1 MTSNVSDLL
10 PEQMDE
16 LVATFETLDSNGN
29 GVIEFEELQTALE
42 ICGFKMARYQV
53 RDLAEKYDVKQRDGM
68 IDFEEFRA
76 LYRELRQSDFG
87 SNLHRMVKSRSD
99 LMTHGSKT
107 GSNDVKHSVRLEE
120 QVAFADWLNKNLA
133 ADEDCQRYLPFE
145 EDGSDLYKKCDDGII
160 LCKVINI
167 ASPDTIDERVLNKG
181 ENLSLFKRNE
191 NITLALN
198 SAQSLGCVV
207 VSMGASEVV
216 AGTQHLILGL
226 LWQIIKVGLLA
237 DVNLAANSEL
247 RALFGTSE
255 ASIEDIRSLAPEQL
269 LMKWVNYHL
278 ERAGSKRRIANFS
291 DDIKDSEAYAYLLQQ
306 IIPKESGNGMHSA
319 SDILQQREHQTR
331 AELVLQNAEL
341 VDARVFVQPSDIVAG
356 NSNLNLAFV
365 ANLFHKFPSLP
376 EPGEDGAEDGAG
388 GVGAGGV
395 GAGPIGADENHA
407 GFGADAFLIDETREE
422 KTYRNWMNSM
432 GVAPRVNYLYTDLR
446 SGLTLFHLY
455 DLIRPGIVRW
465 PRVHKTFHRMRE
477 NFERL
482 ENCNYAVELGR
493 QVGFSLVG
501 IGGEDLLEGN
511 VTLTLALVWQLMRA
525 YTLAILSKLAGS
537 AAAGKRIDERAI
549 IAWANQ
555 RLERGGK
562 SGRLAS
568 FQDLAIADARLV
580 LDLIDCLRPGSVNY
594 ANVLEGT
601 TEAERLQN
609 AKLAINLG
617 WRAGAKI
624 YALPEDIVE
633 VKPKMV
639 MTIFACLMQLDFESP
654 ATVKL
659 AASPVSTTS
668 NSSAGGDSL
677 GSGSAS
683 QQ

>member
-1 MTSNVSDLL
+1 
-10 PEQMDE
+10 
-16 LVATFETLDSNGN
+16 
-29 GVIEFEELQTALE
+29 
-42 ICGFKMARYQV
+42 
-53 RDLAEKYDVKQRDGM
+53 
-68 IDFEEFRA
+68 
-76 LYRELRQSDFG
+76 
-87 SNLHRMVKSRSD
+87 
-99 LMTHGSKT
+99 
-107 GSNDVKHSVRLEE
+107 
-120 QVAFADWLNKNLA
+120 
-133 ADEDCQRYLPFE
+133 
-145 EDGSDLYKKCDDGII
+145 
-160 LCKVINI
+160 
-167 ASPDTIDERVLNKG
+167 
-181 ENLSLFKRNE
+181 
-191 NITLALN
+191 
-198 SAQSLGCVV
+198 
-207 VSMGASEVV
+207 
-216 AGTQHLILGL
+216 
-226 LWQIIKVGLLA
+226 
-237 DVNLAANSEL
+237 
-247 RALFGTSE
+247 
-255 ASIEDIRSLAPEQL
+255 
-269 LMKWVNYHL
+269 
-278 ERAGSKRRIANFS
+278 
-291 DDIKDSEAYAYLLQQ
+291 
-306 IIPKESGNGMHSA
+306 
-319 SDILQQREHQTR
+319 DILQQREHQTR

-341 VDARVFVQPSDIVAG
+341 VDAKVFCPTSDIVAG

-376 EPGEDGAEDGAG
+376 EPGEDGAEDGAELAP
-388 GVGAGGV
+388 VELARPE
-395 GAGPIGADENHA
+395 PISADENHA
-407 GFGADAFLIDETREE
+407 GFGADAFLIDEDQRGENL
-422 KTYRNWMNSM
+422 RGNWMNSM
-432 GVAPRVNYLYTDLR
+432 GWHLGSTTCTTDLR

-465 PRVHKTFHRMRE
+465 PRCTKTFHRMRE

-493 QVGFSLVG
+493 QPVGHRRRR
-501 IGGEDLLEGN
+501 DLLEGN
-511 VTLTLALVWQLMRA
+511 VTLTLAWPWCGSSMRA

-562 SGRLAS
+562 IWPL
-568 FQDLAIADARLV
+568 LNARLV